1 MKNLVAVGVANDL
14 DFQYR
19 INKRR
24 RNGILKEKEFP
35 YLEFDK
41 VSFSWPNGEKV
52 FDRCSFNINKP
63 GLWMLV
69 GKNGCGKSTLFRL
82 ITGVVR
88 PKSGSIFCSLKPAL
102 VYQNPDHQLLMP
114 TCKSELMLSVPKNF
128 PQNELFDLIQSALE
142 KVDLGEMLDRPI
154 HTLSGG
160 QKQRLA
166 LAGAIVSN
174 SNLLLLD
181 EPTALLDIQSQNSV
195 LKVVKQLTNSRP
207 KPITAIWITH
217 RLEELSYCDGA
228 AILEN
233 GSIGKW
239 NSGSKVFQELKSLA
253 LR

>member
-1 MKNLVAVGVANDL
+1 MDRTGLS
-14 DFQYR
+14 F
-19 INKRR
+19 
-24 RNGILKEKEFP
+24 
-35 YLEFDK
+35 LEFDQ
-41 VSFSWPNGEKV
+41 VSFSWPNGVKV
-52 FDRCSFNINKP
+52 IDKCSFSIDNP

-69 GKNGCGKSTLFRL
+69 GKNGSGKSTLFRL
-82 ITGVVR
+82 INGSIR
-88 PKSGSIFCSLKPAL
+88 PKSGKVFCYLKPSM

-114 TCKSELMLSVPKNF
+114 TCKSEMMLSVPKTI
-128 PQNELFDLIQSALE
+128 PQSNIFDLIQSSLE

-181 EPTALLDIQSQNSV
+181 EPTALLDTESQNSV
-195 LKVVKQLTNSRP
+195 LRTIKKLTTSSSD
-207 KPITAIWITH
+207 PITAIWITH
-217 RLEELSYCDGA
+217 RLDELYFCDGA
-228 AILEN
+228 AIVRN
-233 GSIGKW
+233 GGVSNW

>member
-1 MKNLVAVGVANDL
+1 MEPTGS
-14 DFQYR
+14 
-19 INKRR
+19 
-24 RNGILKEKEFP
+24 G
-35 YLEFDK
+35 YLEFDQ
-41 VSFSWPNGEKV
+41 VSFSWPNGV
-52 FDRCSFNINKP
+52 NVIDQFSFSIKKP

-69 GKNGCGKSTLFRL
+69 GENGSGKSTLFRL
-82 ITGVVR
+82 INGGIR
-88 PKSGSIFCSLKPAL
+88 PKSGKIFCSLRPSM

-114 TCKSELMLSVPKNF
+114 TCKSELMLSVPKTIPNN
-128 PQNELFDLIQSALE
+128 QLFNLIQSALE

-181 EPTALLDIQSQNSV
+181 EPTALLDPQSQNSV
-195 LKVVKQLTNSRP
+195 LKVVKKLTSSSND
-207 KPITAIWITH
+207 PITAIWVTH
-217 RLEELSYCDGA
+217 RLEELFFCDGA
-228 AILEN
+228 AIVKN
-233 GSIGKW
+233 GGISNW

>member
-1 MKNLVAVGVANDL
+1 MKSTGSG
-14 DFQYR
+14 Y
-19 INKRR
+19 
-24 RNGILKEKEFP
+24 LK
-35 YLEFDK
+35 FDK
-41 VSFSWPNGEKV
+41 VSFSWSNGVNVIEQL
-52 FDRCSFNINKP
+52 SFSIVDT

-69 GKNGCGKSTLFRL
+69 GENGSGKSTLFRL
-82 ITGVVR
+82 I
-88 PKSGSIFCSLKPAL
+88 SGSIRPRSGKILCSLRPSM

-114 TCKSELMLSVPKNF
+114 TCKSELMLSVPKNI
-128 PQNELFDLIQSALE
+128 PHIKQFDLIQSSLE

-181 EPTALLDIQSQNSV
+181 EPTALLDPQSQNSV
-195 LKVVKQLTNSRP
+195 MKVVKKLTSSSAD
-207 KPITAIWITH
+207 PITAIWVTH
-217 RLEELSYCDGA
+217 RLEELFFCDGA
-228 AILEN
+228 AIIKN
-233 GSIGKW
+233 GSISKW

>member
-1 MKNLVAVGVANDL
+1 MDQTGLS
-14 DFQYR
+14 F
-19 INKRR
+19 
-24 RNGILKEKEFP
+24 
-35 YLEFDK
+35 LEFDQ
-41 VSFSWPNGEKV
+41 VSFSWPNGVKV
-52 FDRCSFNINKP
+52 IDKCSFSIDRP

-69 GKNGCGKSTLFRL
+69 GKNGSGKSTLFRL
-82 ITGVVR
+82 INGSIR
-88 PKSGSIFCSLKPAL
+88 PKSGNVFCYLKPSM

-114 TCKSELMLSVPKNF
+114 TCKSEMMLSVPKTI
-128 PQNELFDLIQSALE
+128 PQSNIFDLIQSSLE

-181 EPTALLDIQSQNSV
+181 EPTALLDTESQNSV
-195 LKVVKQLTNSRP
+195 LRTIKKLTTSP
-207 KPITAIWITH
+207 SDPMTAIWITH
-217 RLEELSYCDGA
+217 RLDELYFCDGA
-228 AILEN
+228 AIVRN
-233 GSIGKW
+233 GGVSNW

>member
-1 MKNLVAVGVANDL
+1 MKPIGS
-14 DFQYR
+14 
-19 INKRR
+19 
-24 RNGILKEKEFP
+24 G

-41 VSFSWPNGEKV
+41 VSFSWPNGV
-52 FDRCSFNINKP
+52 NVIDQFSFSIVKP

-69 GKNGCGKSTLFRL
+69 GENGSGKSTLFRL
-82 ITGVVR
+82 INGGIR
-88 PKSGSIFCSLKPAL
+88 PKSGKIFCSLRPSM

-114 TCKSELMLSVPKNF
+114 TCKSELMLSVPKTI
-128 PQNELFDLIQSALE
+128 PQTNLLDLIHSALE

-181 EPTALLDIQSQNSV
+181 EPTALLDPQSQNSV
-195 LKVVKQLTNSRP
+195 LKVMKKLTSSSAD
-207 KPITAIWITH
+207 PITAIWVTH
-217 RLEELSYCDGA
+217 RLEELYFCDGA
-228 AILEN
+228 AIVKN
-233 GSIGKW
+233 GAISNW

>member
-1 MKNLVAVGVANDL
+1 MEPTGS
-14 DFQYR
+14 
-19 INKRR
+19 
-24 RNGILKEKEFP
+24 G
-35 YLEFDK
+35 YLEFDQ
-41 VSFSWPNGEKV
+41 VSFSWPNGGKII
-52 FDRCSFNINKP
+52 DHCSFSIRKP

-82 ITGVVR
+82 INGVIS
-88 PKSGSIFCSLKPAL
+88 PKSGKIFCSFRPSM

-114 TCKSELMLSVPKNF
+114 TCKSELILSVPKST
-128 PQNELFDLIQSALE
+128 PHSYLFDLIQSALE

-181 EPTALLDIQSQNSV
+181 EPTALLDPQSQKSV
-195 LKVVKQLTNSRP
+195 LKVMKKLTSSSS
-207 KPITAIWITH
+207 KPITAIWVTH
-217 RLEELSYCDGA
+217 RLEELFFCDGA
-228 AILEN
+228 AIVKN
-233 GSIGKW
+233 GGISNWK
-239 NSGSKVFQELKSLA
+239 SGSKVFKEFKSLA

>member
-1 MKNLVAVGVANDL
+1 MEPTGP
-14 DFQYR
+14 
-19 INKRR
+19 
-24 RNGILKEKEFP
+24 G

-41 VSFSWPNGEKV
+41 VSFSWPNGVKV
-52 FDRCSFNINKP
+52 IDQCSFSIVKP

-69 GKNGCGKSTLFRL
+69 GANGSGKSTLFRL
-82 ITGVVR
+82 INGGIR
-88 PKSGSIFCSLKPAL
+88 PKSGNIFCSLRPSM

-114 TCKSELMLSVPKNF
+114 TCKSELMLSVPKTI
-128 PQNELFDLIQSALE
+128 PQTNLLDLIHSALE

-181 EPTALLDIQSQNSV
+181 EPTALLDPESQNSV
-195 LKVVKQLTNSRP
+195 LKVMKKLTSSSAD
-207 KPITAIWITH
+207 PITAIWVTH
-217 RLEELSYCDGA
+217 RLEELYFCDGA
-228 AILEN
+228 AILKN
-233 GSIGKW
+233 GAISNW
-239 NSGSKVFQELKSLA
+239 NSGSKVFQEIKSLA

>member
-1 MKNLVAVGVANDL
+1 MDQTGLS
-14 DFQYR
+14 F
-19 INKRR
+19 
-24 RNGILKEKEFP
+24 
-35 YLEFDK
+35 LEFDQ
-41 VSFSWPNGEKV
+41 VSFSWPNGVKV
-52 FDRCSFNINKP
+52 IDKCSFSIDRP

-69 GKNGCGKSTLFRL
+69 GKNGSGKSTLFRL
-82 ITGVVR
+82 INGSIR
-88 PKSGSIFCSLKPAL
+88 PKSGKVFCYLKPSM

-114 TCKSELMLSVPKNF
+114 TCKSEMMLSVPKTI
-128 PQNELFDLIQSALE
+128 PQSNIFDLIQSSLE

-181 EPTALLDIQSQNSV
+181 EPTALLDTESQNSV
-195 LKVVKQLTNSRP
+195 LKTIKKLTTSSSDP
-207 KPITAIWITH
+207 MTAIWITH
-217 RLEELSYCDGA
+217 RLDELYFCDGA
-228 AILEN
+228 AIVRN
-233 GSIGKW
+233 GGVSNW

>member
-1 MKNLVAVGVANDL
+1 MEPTGS
-14 DFQYR
+14 
-19 INKRR
+19 
-24 RNGILKEKEFP
+24 G
-35 YLEFDK
+35 YLEFDQ
-41 VSFSWPNGEKV
+41 VSFSWPNGV
-52 FDRCSFNINKP
+52 NIIDQCSFSIIKP

-69 GKNGCGKSTLFRL
+69 GENGSGKSTLFRL
-82 ITGVVR
+82 INRTIR
-88 PKSGSIFCSLKPAL
+88 PKSGKIFCSLRPSM

-114 TCKSELMLSVPKNF
+114 TCKSELMLSVPKTI
-128 PQNELFDLIQSALE
+128 PQANLMDLIHSTLE

-181 EPTALLDIQSQNSV
+181 EPTALLDPQSQNSV
-195 LKVVKQLTNSRP
+195 LKVVKKLTSSFADQ
-207 KPITAIWITH
+207 ITAIWVTH
-217 RLEELSYCDGA
+217 RLEELYFCDGA
-228 AILEN
+228 AIVKN
-233 GSIGKW
+233 GAISNW

>member
-1 MKNLVAVGVANDL
+1 MDQTGLS
-14 DFQYR
+14 F
-19 INKRR
+19 
-24 RNGILKEKEFP
+24 
-35 YLEFDK
+35 LEFDQ
-41 VSFSWPNGEKV
+41 VSFSWPNGVKV
-52 FDRCSFNINKP
+52 IDKCSFSIDKP

-69 GKNGCGKSTLFRL
+69 GKNGSGKSTLFRL
-82 ITGVVR
+82 INGSIR
-88 PKSGSIFCSLKPAL
+88 PKSGKVFCYLKPSM

-114 TCKSELMLSVPKNF
+114 TCKSEMMLSVPKTI
-128 PQNELFDLIQSALE
+128 PQSNIFDLIQSSLE

-181 EPTALLDIQSQNSV
+181 EPTALLDTQSQNSV
-195 LKVVKQLTNSRP
+195 LKTIKKLTTSP
-207 KPITAIWITH
+207 SDPMTAVWITH
-217 RLEELSYCDGA
+217 RLEELDFCDGA
-228 AILEN
+228 AIVRN
-233 GSIGKW
+233 GGVSNW